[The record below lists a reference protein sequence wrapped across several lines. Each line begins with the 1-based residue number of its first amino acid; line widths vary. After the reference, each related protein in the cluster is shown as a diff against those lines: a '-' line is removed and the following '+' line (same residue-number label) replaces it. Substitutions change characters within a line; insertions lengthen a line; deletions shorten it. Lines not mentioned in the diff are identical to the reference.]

1 MSVLLVDGD
10 NLLTIGFYGVKNMFY
25 RGQHI
30 GGIYHFLN
38 TLRRAFE
45 TYQLDKI
52 VVFWDGLEGSQT
64 RKKIYIHYKENRKQ
78 RIRTEEELN
87 SYNYQRDRIKQ
98 YLEELFV
105 RQGEYEYCETDDNI
119 AYYTQNSP
127 NERKIVYSS
136 DGDLTQLV
144 SETTQIFNPSHQKLY
159 KQNDTI
165 VYDHEEILIENVRL
179 VKMMCGD
186 SSDNIA
192 GIRGMGVKRF
202 LSLFPEL
209 RTEQITVERVK
220 EKCNVLFEQDKHNKL
235 IANLLT
241 GVTKHGVFGE
251 EFFDVNNRIVSL
263 DNPFLTDEAKEGIDL
278 LINENLDPEGRSYK
292 NTMRMMMEDGIFTA
306 LPKSDDRWTMFLNP
320 FLRLTRKEKNKT
332 KTKTIKIKK
341 DE

>member
-10 NLLTIGFYGVKNMFY
+10 NLLTIGFYGVKNYFY
-25 RGQHI
+25 KGTHI

-45 TYQLDKI
+45 TYHLDKI
-52 VVFWDGLEGSQT
+52 VVFWDGLDGSQT
-64 RKKIYIHYKENRKQ
+64 RKKIYIHYKENRKS
-78 RIRTEEELN
+78 RLRSEEEIN
-87 SYNYQRDRIKQ
+87 SYGYQRDRVKQ

-105 RQGEYEYCETDDNI
+105 RQGEYEYCETDDCI
-119 AYYTQNSP
+119 AYYSQNSN
-127 NERKIVYSS
+127 NEPKIVYSS

-144 SETTQIFNPSHQKLY
+144 SETTQIYNPSHGKIY

-165 VYDHEEILIENVRL
+165 VYDHEEILIENVKL

-209 RTEQITVERVK
+209 RTEQISIEQVK
-220 EKCNVLFEQDKHNKL
+220 DKCNVLFEQDKTNRL
-235 IANLLT
+235 VTNLLT
-241 GVTKHGVFGE
+241 GVTKHGVFGD
-251 EFFDVNNRIVSL
+251 EFFDVNSRIVSL
-263 DNPFLTDEAKEGIDL
+263 EDPFLTDEAKENIDS

-292 NTMRMMMEDGIFTA
+292 NTMKMMMEDGLFNV
-306 LPKSDDRWTMFLNP
+306 LPKSDDAWIKFLNP
-320 FLRLTRKEKNKT
+320 FLRLTRKEKNKSFI
-332 KTKTIKIKK
+332 KFKIK
-341 DE
+341 

>member
-10 NLLTIGFYGVKNMFY
+10 NLLTIGFYGVKNASHK
-25 RGQHI
+25 GEHI

-38 TLRRAFE
+38 TLRRTFE
-45 TYQLDKI
+45 TYNLDKI

-64 RKKIYIHYKENRKQ
+64 RKKIYAPYKENRKS
-78 RIRTEEELN
+78 RLRSEEEIS
-87 SYNYQRDRIKQ
+87 SYSYQRDRVKQ

-127 NERKIVYSS
+127 KENKIVYSS

-144 SETTQIFNPSHQKLY
+144 SKNTQIYNPSHGKLY

-165 VYDHEEILIENVRL
+165 VYNHEEILIENVKL

-202 LSLFPEL
+202 LSVFPEL
-209 RTEQITVERVK
+209 KTEQISVEQVK
-220 EKCNVLFEQDKHNKL
+220 NKCEEIFQQDKHNKL

-241 GVTKHGVFGE
+241 GVTKYGVLGE
-251 EFFDVNNRIVSL
+251 EFFDINNRIVSL
-263 DNPFLTDEAKEGIDL
+263 EEPFLTDEAKENIDL
-278 LINENLDPEGRSYK
+278 LINENLDQEGRSYK
-292 NTMRMMMEDGIFTA
+292 NAMRMMRDDGIFSL
-306 LPKSDDRWTMFLNP
+306 LPKSDDGFVNFLNP
-320 FLRLTRKEKNKT
+320 FLRLTTKEKNK
-332 KTKTIKIKK
+332 KKIIKIKSY
-341 DE
+341 E